1 MAGIDHT
8 IIPFHNGRLM
18 REVIKRDGDEYVS
31 LIPFEYTRD
40 GEILGVTFDKVIQ
53 PSLCCSDNRL
63 AEWVVNKLG
72 KYLHRETLRFYQ
84 KDDLEIFLYQCHEYN
99 VTFYIHGDE
108 SYVLLG
114 GYGHYLNPYT
124 HFFHRGY
131 GEEFERKMAK
141 ECYKW
146 LCSDV
151 LTDLLAYT
159 DSADQDAVRERHKE
173 IRRKLRFK
181 KYWDMTPEEREAYNS
196 QPMMDYDEEG
206 GNTKWIK
213 NI

>member
-1 MAGIDHT
+1 MASIDHT

-18 REVIKRDGDEYVS
+18 REMFREEGGEYVS
-31 LIPFEYTRD
+31 LIPFDYTRD
-40 GEILGVTFDKVIQ
+40 GEILGVTFDRVIR

-63 AEWVVNKLG
+63 AEWIVDKLG

-84 KDDLEIFLYQCHEYN
+84 KDDLEIFLYQSHDYN
-99 VTFYIHGDE
+99 ATFYFHGDE

-141 ECYKW
+141 ECYEW
-146 LCSDV
+146 LCDDV

-159 DSADQDAVRERHKE
+159 DSADQDAVRARYRE

-181 KYWDMTPEEREAYNS
+181 RFHDMTEEEREAYNRS
-196 QPMMDYDEEG
+196 PMMDYDTEESR
-206 GNTKWIK
+206 
-213 NI
+213 